1 MKDGLSRFEATLDEH
16 QRSPENLKKEPDS
29 GKTDRSSS
37 YRKEDNNEFIRLEN
51 SVNTSPETTQTPDNE
66 KTNEHITSNEDDPQS
81 QPRTPESK
89 TPDQE
94 HISVNPSTNSEETQT
109 QISNQDPDTLESPPR
124 RLAHCRRIYQEIRSM
139 FALIRKKRL
148 SMLLVSNTSF
158 KLAPSFRSSFD
169 YFLLH
174 IMRFTN
180 KEFAVQKILDSV
192 FFFLGILLLNSV
204 FQKLNKKK
212 FLRFNAVSYS
222 VLICVLV
229 GVVELVFKFPK
240 KDLFGLILVYSS
252 LHSLFFEML
261 FIPIAGTEFCIC
273 ICEVEL

>member
-1 MKDGLSRFEATLDEH
+1 
-16 QRSPENLKKEPDS
+16 
-29 GKTDRSSS
+29 
-37 YRKEDNNEFIRLEN
+37 
-51 SVNTSPETTQTPDNE
+51 
-66 KTNEHITSNEDDPQS
+66 
-81 QPRTPESK
+81 
-89 TPDQE
+89 
-94 HISVNPSTNSEETQT
+94 
-109 QISNQDPDTLESPPR
+109 
-124 RLAHCRRIYQEIRSM
+124 M

-204 FQKLNKKK
+204 FKKLNKKK

-261 FIPIAGTEFCIC
+261 FIPIAGKDLLCVYCRCNYEFGVGVGQIF
-273 ICEVEL
+273 